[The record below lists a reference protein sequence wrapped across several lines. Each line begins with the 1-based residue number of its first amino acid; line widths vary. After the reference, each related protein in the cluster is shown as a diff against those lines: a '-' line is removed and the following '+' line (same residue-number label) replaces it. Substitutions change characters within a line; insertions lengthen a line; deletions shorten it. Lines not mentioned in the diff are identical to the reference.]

1 MKGISFMKHNYS
13 IGEFSKK
20 TNVSIRTLH
29 YYDEL
34 NILKPSFVSEKGRR
48 FYSDNDLIE
57 LQKIITLKF
66 LGFTL
71 EEIKTLLRSN
81 KWNLQDSLSYQKK
94 EMMKKQQQIEKIIN
108 TLDRALHLID
118 QNKEVDPAIFTSLI
132 NSIQMEEEH
141 KEWLKTILDENRV
154 NQLFKISDEKQKEIE
169 RTFFNLSVKL
179 KKLVGMD
186 PSCAEVQVVVDEYIK
201 LAEDVANTSIH
212 SLIEEL
218 PDQIDDDPWL
228 FPSPFTV
235 EEEEWIAKAFEIY
248 LKNSGVEIHGD

>member
-1 MKGISFMKHNYS
+1 MKHNYS

-94 EMMKKQQQIEKIIN
+94 EMMKKQQQIEKMIN

-132 NSIQMEEEH
+132 NNIQMEEEQ
-141 KEWLKTILDENRV
+141 KEWLKTILNEDRV
-154 NQLFKISDEKQKEIE
+154 NEIYEISDEKQKEIE
-169 RTFFNLSVKL
+169 KMFFNITDKL
-179 KKLVGMD
+179 KRLFGTSPEND
-186 PSCAEVQVVVDEYIK
+186 EVQAVVAEYIK
-201 LAEDVANTSIH
+201 LAEDATNTSIQK
-212 SLIEEL
+212 LFEEL
-218 PDQIDDDPWL
+218 PDDIDDDPWL
-228 FPSPFTV
+228 FPSPFTI
-235 EEEEWIAKAFEIY
+235 EEEEWIAQAFEIY